1 MNKLVLIFA
10 FFALLY
16 VSLWTQAQTVDDYA
30 GVLKMQGQN
39 PVELVHQQL
48 KNHDLI
54 IFDDALHFAKEPFDF
69 YGDYIRQKP
78 ETIDY
83 IFIEVFQ
90 TNIQKDLDAFLNSP
104 EMDSSLLYPVFQ
116 ADYTYGWRYETY
128 LELLTTVW
136 KVNRQLPDEERI
148 RVIAVNPP
156 IYWEAIHTTSDYDE
170 FRKTL
175 ISRDHFMYSIVLSYM
190 KNFENGKKG
199 FFLTNTR
206 HAYKGIRKKDGTF
219 FWNSGTFFHQ
229 WHPGKTYAIRFNNM
243 NLQISTIKSKTGKSM
258 QGLDRVDYQ
267 WIRMDDGKWD
277 AAFEKNGG
285 RPVAVPLENNIFG
298 ETHYVGNHMADC
310 APNQT
315 MYNAFDA
322 VIFQKPLEQ
331 TQKSGETGFFYTTAF
346 KKEVERRVKILN
358 EGNLEEFL
366 QNQKCKTVSEF
377 VDKLCRAQPAMKNP
391 LIK

>member
-1 MNKLVLIFA
+1 MNKIIMTFA
-10 FFALLY
+10 FFIMLY
-16 VSLWTQAQTVDDYA
+16 VSLFTQAQTVDDYA
-30 GVLKMQGQN
+30 IVLKKQGQE
-39 PVELVHQQL
+39 PVGFVHQQL
-48 KNHDLI
+48 QKHDLI

-90 TNIQKDLDAFLNSP
+90 TNIQKDLDAFLDSQ
-104 EMDSSLLYPVFQ
+104 ELDSSLLYPVFQ

-136 KVNRQLPDEERI
+136 KVNRQLLEEKRI

-156 IYWEAIHTTSDYDE
+156 IYWEAIHTRSDYEE

-175 ISRDHFMYSIVLSYM
+175 ISRDHFMYSIVLDHM
-190 KNFENGKKG
+190 KNFEKGKKG

-229 WHPGKTYAIRFNNM
+229 WHSNKTYAIRFNNM
-243 NLQISTIKSKTGKSM
+243 NLHISKIKSATGKSM
-258 QGLDRVDYQ
+258 EGLDRLDYQ
-267 WIRMDDGKWD
+267 WILMDEGKWD
-277 AAFEKNGG
+277 VAFEMNGSQ
-285 RPVAVPLENNIFG
+285 PVAVPLEANVFG
-298 ETHYVGNHMADC
+298 ETPYVGNHMAVC
-310 APNQT
+310 EPNQT

-322 VIFQKPLEQ
+322 VIFQKPIEL
-331 TQKSGETGFFYTTAF
+331 TQKSGETGFFYTAAF

-366 QNQKCKTVSEF
+366 RKQKCKTVSEF
-377 VDKLCRAQPAMKNP
+377 VDKLCQPQPAVKNP